1 MEFLYFLESLR
12 NPVLDAVILLITEIG
27 SEAVF
32 LAAALCIFWCVDK
45 KAGYYLLI
53 TGFIGITFN
62 QFLKLSFRIERP
74 WVKDPNFTIV
84 EAARGEATGY
94 SFPSGHTQNV
104 TGVFGA
110 IARFFSKKKLIVWLC
125 VIIIALVAFSRMY
138 LGVHTPL
145 DVGVSLAVGTLLV
158 FLVYPLVMKA
168 FENEKIMYILMGC
181 VIAVALA
188 FVCYTEF
195 YPFPSDID
203 EANYLS
209 GLKNSYSL
217 LGAVLAFPIIYITDK
232 KYIKFETDACLWGQA
247 VKLIVGAALA
257 LAIKSLLKAPLNAM
271 LSDHYASNAIR
282 YFAVVIFAGVVWP
295 MTFRFFPKSRG
306 KLAKKEEAI
315 SKQEKTV

>member
-1 MEFLYFLESLR
+1 MEFLYFLESIR
-12 NPVLDAVILLITEIG
+12 NPVLDFLMLLVTELG

-32 LAAALCIFWCVDK
+32 LALALCIFWCIDK

-74 WVKDPNFTIV
+74 WVKDPKFTIV
-84 EAARGEATGY
+84 ESARAEATGY
-94 SFPSGHTQNV
+94 SFPSGHTQNI
-104 TGVFGA
+104 TGVFGS
-110 IARFFSKKKLIVWLC
+110 IARFFSKKKLVVWTSVSVIV
-125 VIIIALVAFSRMY
+125 LVALSRMY

-145 DVGVSLAVGTLLV
+145 DVGVSLAIGTVLV

-168 FENEKIMYILMGC
+168 FENEKLMYIIMGC

-195 YPFPSDID
+195 FPFPADID

-217 LGAVLAFPIIYITDK
+217 LGAVLAFPIIYVIDK
-232 KYIKFETDACLWGQA
+232 KYIKFETNACLWGQA

-257 LAIKSLLKAPLNAM
+257 LAIKALLKAPLN
-271 LSDHYASNAIR
+271 LLLDGHYVSNAIR
-282 YFAVVIFAGVVWP
+282 YFAVVIFAGVLWP
-295 MTFRFFPKSRG
+295 LTFKFFPKN
-306 KLAKKEEAI
+306 KVKK
-315 SKQEKTV
+315 